1 MSTNPAN
8 QTSLVAE
15 KITSSLSNM
24 YEQVKNQIAN
34 LDEEFQTYLL
44 FMIIF
49 IVVVMYLIYLSRLYS
64 MPTRECD
71 YMNRIYSDV
80 NGFIV
85 PVSKTAADFSGNLF
99 DYYIKTA
106 YNACS
111 GGDYKNGYV
120 DTCVLKAIIK
130 QGVRCLDFEVYS
142 IDNQPVV
149 ATSTQ
154 DDYFVKETFNYVP
167 FGGTN
172 SVMEVINS
180 YAFADG
186 TCPNPTDPIIIH
198 LRIKSSNQTMYTNL
212 AKIFSNYD
220 KMLGYNYSFE
230 NTGRN
235 LGFEP
240 LVSFLG
246 KIILIVDRSNNAFL
260 QNEDFLEY
268 VNMTSNSVF
277 MRGYNYYDIKNNPDI
292 NELTEFNKMGMTIVF
307 PNKGINPPNPSSMLS
322 RIYGCQMVAMRYQY
336 VDDYLLEND
345 QFFDRGAS
353 AFVLKPQELRYVP
366 LIIPDP
372 VPQNPDYSFDP
383 RTVENQYFDLQI

>member
-1 MSTNPAN
+1 
-8 QTSLVAE
+8 
-15 KITSSLSNM
+15 
-24 YEQVKNQIAN
+24 
-34 LDEEFQTYLL
+34 
-44 FMIIF
+44 
-49 IVVVMYLIYLSRLYS
+49 
-64 MPTRECD
+64 
-71 YMNRIYSDV
+71 
-80 NGFIV
+80 
-85 PVSKTAADFSGNLF
+85 
-99 DYYIKTA
+99 
-106 YNACS
+106 
-111 GGDYKNGYV
+111 
-120 DTCVLKAIIK
+120 
-130 QGVRCLDFEVYS
+130 
-142 IDNQPVV
+142 
-149 ATSTQ
+149 
-154 DDYFVKETFNYVP
+154 
-167 FGGTN
+167 
-172 SVMEVINS
+172 MEVINS

-372 VPQNPDYSFDP
+372 VPQNPDYSYDP